1 MIGHLEHT
9 GCIADYTHIWWD
21 IRPHPKLGTI
31 EIRIC
36 DSVTH
41 VEDAIAI
48 AAFCQALVKH
58 YSSSTRRRVRC
69 RTSTGS

>member
-36 DSVTH
+36 DSVTR
-41 VEDAIAI
+41 VEDDRDRRVLPGPR
-48 AAFCQALVKH
+48 QALLGAP
-58 YSSSTRRRVRC
+58 R
-69 RTSTGS
+69 GDG